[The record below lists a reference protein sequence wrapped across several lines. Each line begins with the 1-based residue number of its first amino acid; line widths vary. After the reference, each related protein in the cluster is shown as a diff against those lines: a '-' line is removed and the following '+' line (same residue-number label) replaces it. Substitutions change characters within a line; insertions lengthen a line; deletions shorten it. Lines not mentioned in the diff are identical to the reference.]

1 MDYLR
6 YDAIVKQKCPE
17 CRGHEDAK
25 RHLNKLFG
33 KSYPENGGILMNKVK
48 NMKHMVNAGYK
59 LNHRDLALLYFLND
73 GFKESP
79 TRMITNT
86 NDEYDYESYAYDTAS
101 TASTASTA
109 TTHLKDFDFEKEVKD
124 LFLRYSNRP
133 DSDTVQQIQAL
144 MSDLGVPQVSTRGES
159 SNSLR
164 TFKSRNLKNLI
175 NELKPDLERHQQV
188 RDRIEEEYL
197 MNFQPVEDPFVEL
210 ADWASTE
217 YGHDMSP
224 GELKQIVESLNLSDP
239 DLKPPYESPRF
250 EEMMSTYQPPPAY
263 GTIEDRMYDLFN
275 YDY

>member
-6 YDAIVKQKCPE
+6 YDAIVKKRCPE

-79 TRMITNT
+79 TPMITNT

-101 TASTASTA
+101 TTSTA
-109 TTHLKDFDFEKEVKD
+109 TPHLKDFDFEKEVKD

-144 MSDLGVPQVSTRGES
+144 MSDLGLEPTDTQGTS
-159 SNSLR
+159 SNALR
-164 TFKSRNLKNLI
+164 TFKSRNKTALI
-175 NELKPDLERHQQV
+175 NALKPDLERYQQV

-217 YGHDMSP
+217 YGRDISP
-224 GELKQIVESLNLSDP
+224 GELKQIVEELNLSDP
-239 DLKPPYESPRF
+239 TLKPPYESPRF

-263 GTIEDRMYDLFN
+263 GTLQDI
-275 YDY
+275 